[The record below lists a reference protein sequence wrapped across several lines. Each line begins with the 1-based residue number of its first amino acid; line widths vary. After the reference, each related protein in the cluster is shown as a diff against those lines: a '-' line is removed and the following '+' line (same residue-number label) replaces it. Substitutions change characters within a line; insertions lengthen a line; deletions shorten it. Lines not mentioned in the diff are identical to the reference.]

1 MDNTII
7 QSFFPV
13 LLKVEYLEYENY
25 PLINQNQVE
34 HPVTEMISSTD
45 LIEEQ
50 IRVALGERLTYK
62 QVKHLHYS
70 LVVAVNYSLG
80 PLILQVY
87 LLQEDIVLRGHSIE
101 CRINAEDAF
110 KNFRPGPGIS
120 FSLLI
125 NVFS

>member
-1 MDNTII
+1 MH
-7 QSFFPV
+7 
-13 LLKVEYLEYENY
+13 
-25 PLINQNQVE
+25 QNQVE

-62 QVKHLHYS
+62 QVNHLCYS
-70 LVVAVNYSLG
+70 FVVTVKYSLG
-80 PLILQVY
+80 PLILWVY
-87 LLQEDIVLRGHSIE
+87 HLQEDIVLRGHSIE

-120 FSLLI
+120 FSLLV